1 MLPLTPTSPCPR
13 VIKGILTSV
22 HGSLNT
28 NIQIEFECQ
37 IEPLSNNYLL
47 NIYSVGI
54 ENNLE
59 KFLPSVKKLI
69 LPNQVLYV
77 IVQER

>member
-1 MLPLTPTSPCPR
+1 ML
-13 VIKGILTSV
+13 
-22 HGSLNT
+22 
-28 NIQIEFECQ
+28 
-37 IEPLSNNYLL
+37 
-47 NIYSVGI
+47 GI